1 MLRNVKRT
9 LIAVIIFILLNTLIL
24 NATDITIAKEES
36 LGLSKDEKALIS
48 RAEFIKMVV
57 NILEVDTKIG
67 STSVNFKDVAKDDW
81 FYPYVEKAYNAGIIK
96 GDGSKFNP
104 YENITREEMATII
117 SRALRLED
125 FDILESELKDLKS
138 VSPWAKEHVNKCV
151 YHKLLIGNEQK
162 LFLPKQ
168 YATKEMATV
177 TTMRA
182 YEKINRNKQEILE
195 KTMKQN

>member
-1 MLRNVKRT
+1 MVKNIKR
-9 LIAVIIFILLNTLIL
+9 IFIVIIVLILLNTFTSY
-24 NATDITIAKEES
+24 ATNTIAKEES
-36 LGLSKDEKALIS
+36 LATTKDEKALIS

-138 VSPWAKEHVNKCV
+138 VSPWAKEHVNKCI
-151 YHKLLIGNEQK
+151 YHKLLIGNDQK
-162 LFLPKQ
+162 MFLPKQ
-168 YATKEMATV
+168 FSTKEMATV

-182 YEKINRNKQEILE
+182 YEKINKNKQEILE
-195 KTMKQN
+195 KTMKHN

>member
-1 MLRNVKRT
+1 MVKNIKR
-9 LIAVIIFILLNTLIL
+9 IFIVIIVLILLNTFTSY
-24 NATDITIAKEES
+24 ATNTIAKEES
-36 LGLSKDEKALIS
+36 LATTKDEKALIS

-151 YHKLLIGNEQK
+151 YHKLLIGNDQK
-162 LFLPKQ
+162 MFLPKQ
-168 YATKEMATV
+168 FSTKEMATV

-182 YEKINRNKQEILE
+182 YEKINKNKQEILE
-195 KTMKQN
+195 KTMKHN

>member
-1 MLRNVKRT
+1 MVKNIKR
-9 LIAVIIFILLNTLIL
+9 IFIVIIILILLNTFTSY
-24 NATDITIAKEES
+24 ATNTIAKEES
-36 LGLSKDEKALIS
+36 VAIAKDEKALIS

-96 GDGSKFNP
+96 GDGSNFNP
-104 YENITREEMATII
+104 HENITREEMATII

-125 FDILESELKDLKS
+125 FDILESNLKDLKS
-138 VSPWAKEHVNKCV
+138 VSPWAKEHVNKCI
-151 YHKLLIGNEQK
+151 YHKLLIGNDQK
-162 LFLPKQ
+162 MFLPKQ
-168 YATKEMATV
+168 FSTKEMATV

-182 YEKINRNKQEILE
+182 YEKINKNKQEILE
-195 KTMKQN
+195 KTMKHN

>member
-1 MLRNVKRT
+1 MVKNIKR
-9 LIAVIIFILLNTLIL
+9 IFIVIIVLILLNTFTSY
-24 NATDITIAKEES
+24 ATNTIAKEES
-36 LGLSKDEKALIS
+36 LATTKDDKALIS

-96 GDGSKFNP
+96 GDGSNFNP
-104 YENITREEMATII
+104 HENITREEMATII

-125 FDILESELKDLKS
+125 FDILESNLKDLKS
-138 VSPWAKEHVNKCV
+138 VSPWAKEHVNKCI
-151 YHKLLIGNEQK
+151 YHKLLIGNDQK
-162 LFLPKQ
+162 MFLPKQ
-168 YATKEMATV
+168 FSTKEMATV

-182 YEKINRNKQEILE
+182 YEKINKNKQEILE
-195 KTMKQN
+195 KTLKHN